1 MLGTNHDNFILAHEV
16 LVVLVMVIVE
26 GRGKGAWVLGRV
38 ICYHFAAGRD
48 SVMQITCHA
57 WTGV

>member
-1 MLGTNHDNFILAHEV
+1 MIMLGLFGVVGTNHDNCILAHEV

-26 GRGKGAWVLGRV
+26 GRGKGAGVLGRV

-48 SVMQITCHA
+48 SFFIQ
-57 WTGV
+57 